1 MSDIR
6 ILNREM
12 SPKEF
17 TRMKTGFDEHTL
29 EHGVEIQTADR
40 FGFVAMDG
48 AQFIGCS
55 SCLAYKNGETY
66 SGWAYL
72 TDLFVER
79 PYRSQD
85 IGSELLKQLEVEIA
99 DLGVKHLY
107 TWTAGYEAPP
117 FYQKQGY
124 EIFTEMENW
133 YSDGSSRVGLRKE
146 LVW

>member
-1 MSDIR
+1 MNPIQ
-6 ILNREM
+6 IINREM
-12 SPKEF
+12 TSEEF
-17 TRMKTGFDEHTL
+17 DRMKAGFDEHTL
-29 EHGVEIQTADR
+29 EQGAEIQDADR

-48 AQFIGCS
+48 TQFIGCS
-55 SCLAYKNGETY
+55 SCLSYKNGETY

-79 PYRSQD
+79 PYRSQG
-85 IGSELLKQLEVEIA
+85 IGAELLKELEKVIA
-99 DLGVKHLY
+99 ALGVKHIY

-133 YSDGSSRVGLRKE
+133 YSDGNSRVGLRKE